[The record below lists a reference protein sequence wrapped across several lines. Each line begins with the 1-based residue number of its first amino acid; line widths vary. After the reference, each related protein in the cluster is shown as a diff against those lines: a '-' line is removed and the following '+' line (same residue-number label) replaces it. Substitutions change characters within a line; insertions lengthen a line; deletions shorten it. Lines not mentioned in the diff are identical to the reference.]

1 MQGQLLNTSSSG
13 DRDSQLDCC
22 PTARP
27 VDLNGNDDRNYNARS
42 STSGDRRGQQSI
54 RVFSHVVLADVDV
67 PAGSTSVLQ
76 VSKYR
81 ACCGVASLLY
91 YCSAMSIEFARRLNS
106 KLGALR
112 ATGHRIVLFAFPI
125 ILRR

>member
-1 MQGQLLNTSSSG
+1 MQGQLLNISSSG

-27 VDLNGNDDRNYNARS
+27 VDLNGNDRNYNARS
-42 STSGDRRGQQSI
+42 STSDRRGQQSI

-76 VSKYR
+76 VSK
-81 ACCGVASLLY
+81 
-91 YCSAMSIEFARRLNS
+91 
-106 KLGALR
+106 
-112 ATGHRIVLFAFPI
+112 
-125 ILRR
+125 